1 MGNDIVDGGWG
12 NDRLFGQQGNDT
24 MVGGLG
30 ADSMAGGLGADTFR
44 FFSAADSSLAAPDLI
59 VDFDPDRD
67 VIDLRALDVDY
78 VGRGPLAGDAAVRWD
93 HANGMTRVLVD
104 VDGDR
109 LPDMLIRLSGRL
121 QLDADSFLL

>member
-1 MGNDIVDGGWG
+1 MIRGGAGFDTIRAGAGHDRAEGGLGNDIVDGGWG

-78 VGRGPLAGDAAVRWD
+78 VGRGPLAGDAACGGTMRT
-93 HANGMTRVLVD
+93 G
-104 VDGDR
+104 
-109 LPDMLIRLSGRL
+109 
-121 QLDADSFLL
+121 

>member
-1 MGNDIVDGGWG
+1 MPRRTPTLEREHERWSTGRVLVGVDE
-12 NDRLFGQQGNDT
+12 
-24 MVGGLG
+24 
-30 ADSMAGGLGADTFR
+30 
-44 FFSAADSSLAAPDLI
+44 
-59 VDFDPDRD
+59 
-67 VIDLRALDVDY
+67 